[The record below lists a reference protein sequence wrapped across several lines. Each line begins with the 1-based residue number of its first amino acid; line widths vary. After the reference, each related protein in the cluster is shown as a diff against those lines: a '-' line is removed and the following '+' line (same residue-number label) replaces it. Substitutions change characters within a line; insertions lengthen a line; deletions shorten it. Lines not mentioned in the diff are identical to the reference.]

1 MKSFAATWNCILS
14 LITFLINLPSV
25 FSRTMGLND
34 LGKSYEDLLGL
45 EMITVDDLLKWLG
58 QYSKS
63 M

>member
-1 MKSFAATWNCILS
+1 MKSFTATWNCILS

-58 QYSKS
+58 
-63 M
+63 